1 MEINNLLTMNS
12 AITLG
17 IINERLRIECNS
29 YQELLSRYDLD
40 RGTLNHKM
48 ALLGYRYDWQTNQ
61 FKPK

>member
-1 MEINNLLTMNS
+1 MNS